1 MHRPTK
7 NENREVEDRTIMSL
21 ESSIKRIN
29 KLHYNVKSQSSDIHG
44 TSDIQWYDIGKKY
57 GHNKGVLQKRRM

>member
-29 KLHYNVKSQSSDIHG
+29 KLHYNVKSQSSDI
-44 TSDIQWYDIGKKY
+44 QWYE
-57 GHNKGVLQKRRM
+57 

>member
-1 MHRPTK
+1 MK
-7 NENREVEDRTIMSL
+7 NRNLVT
-21 ESSIKRIN
+21 
-29 KLHYNVKSQSSDIHG
+29 YNG

>member
-29 KLHYNVKSQSSDIHG
+29 KLHYKVKSHSSDIK
-44 TSDIQWYDIGKKY
+44 WYDIGKKY
-57 GHNKGVLQKRRM
+57 GHNKGGLQKRRM